1 MKENPDREQQQAELL
16 WKYIEE
22 LKQAENP
29 DEVQFVAVTRGE
41 CAEVV
46 GLMETAAEAYALARA
61 ESAPHC
67 RREAGRQRLQAAI
80 AQMAPQPVAQAT
92 RRRSFSLPA
101 WMTAPM
107 TARSTGWAVAVG
119 ALVALFWFVAPRHET
134 VAAMSCAEAVQAIPK
149 LVDGTLDPETSR
161 SLWTHLLACKGCMR
175 QYERERTAYRHA
187 HPSRQSRLPGKP
199 PSEAPWMISERSSG
213 DQSLRLVVATGLR

>member
-46 GLMETAAEAYALARA
+46 GLMETAAEAYTLARA

-80 AQMAPQPVAQAT
+80 AELPPPIAQGM
-92 RRRSFSLPA
+92 RRRSVSLPA
-101 WMTAPM
+101 WMTVPM
-107 TARSTGWAVAVG
+107 TARSTGWAVAVA

-134 VAAMSCAEAVQAIPK
+134 VAAMSCAEAVQTIPK

-187 HPSRQSRLPGKP
+187 HQSRQSRLPAEP
-199 PSEAPWMISERSSG
+199 LRRMSEGPSG
-213 DQSLRLVVATGLR
+213 DQPLRLVSATGLP